1 MMKKI
6 DEKIDEKADV
16 WMPLYIGDYLAAT
29 QRLTTEQHGA
39 YLLLLIDYWRNGP
52 PPFDDAVLSQ
62 ITRLKLSTWRKMKP
76 VIIGFFKPDE
86 GLLVHS
92 RVDAERTNAGERRAM
107 FRAKAKSAAEARWA
121 KKVDAPSIAQA
132 LPEDM
137 LKPCPSPSPSLTTVR
152 GDESPGD
159 QVKSLFE
166 AGVGLLTKTGSTAST
181 ARSLIGKWRKAQSD
195 ETVAAAI
202 ADAKR
207 LEISDPKAWIT
218 ARLAKAANDSSDFY
232 ASIDRTFGAA
242 QQGR

>member
-1 MMKKI
+1 
-6 DEKIDEKADV
+6 
-16 WMPLYIGDYLAAT
+16 MPQAML
-29 QRLTTEQHGA
+29 GA
-39 YLLLLIDYWRNGP
+39 
-52 PPFDDAVLSQ
+52 
-62 ITRLKLSTWRKMKP
+62 
-76 VIIGFFKPDE
+76 
-86 GLLVHS
+86 
-92 RVDAERTNAGERRAM
+92 
-107 FRAKAKSAAEARWA
+107 
-121 KKVDAPSIAQA
+121 
-132 LPEDM
+132 
-137 LKPCPSPSPSLTTVR
+137 CPLPSPSLTNVR
-152 GDESPGD
+152 GDQSPGD

-166 AGVGLLTKTGSTAST
+166 AGVGLLTKTGSTANT

>member
-1 MMKKI
+1 MTKI
-6 DEKIDEKADV
+6 DQKIDEKADV

-52 PPFDDAVLSQ
+52 PPFDDAVLAQ
-62 ITRLKLSTWRKMKP
+62 ITHLKLSAWRKMKP
-76 VIIGFFKPDE
+76 VIIGFFKLDD
-86 GLLVHS
+86 GKLIHS
-92 RVDAERTNAGERRAM
+92 RVEAERGKAIFHQARRSQK
-107 FRAKAKSAAEARWA
+107 AKAAADARWA
-121 KKVDAPSIAQA
+121 KDGDASGNAQA
-132 LPEDM
+132 MPQAM
-137 LKPCPSPSPSLTTVR
+137 LGACPPPSPSLTNVR
-152 GDESPGD
+152 GGQPPGD
-159 QVKSLFE
+159 QVKNLFE
-166 AGVGLLTKTGSTAST
+166 AGVGLLTKTGTTPST

-195 ETVAAAI
+195 EIVAAAI
-202 ADAKR
+202 ADATR